1 MKIFGWTGKA
11 GCKFGR
17 GSGISGSIGFTSGI
31 WFIKMGS
38 TGLKTGAGRGSGT
51 NGRRLSG
58 STSLKIWKTSGNS
71 SGFFGNGILTTSCRT
86 IQGSWDNFI

>member
-1 MKIFGWTGKA
+1 
-11 GCKFGR
+11 
-17 GSGISGSIGFTSGI
+17 
-31 WFIKMGS
+31 MGS

-71 SGFFGNGILTTSCRT
+71 SGFFGNGISTTSCRT
-86 IQGSWDNFI
+86 IIGFWDNFQLKKLTRSYAFLKFLSNFSRKFCKP